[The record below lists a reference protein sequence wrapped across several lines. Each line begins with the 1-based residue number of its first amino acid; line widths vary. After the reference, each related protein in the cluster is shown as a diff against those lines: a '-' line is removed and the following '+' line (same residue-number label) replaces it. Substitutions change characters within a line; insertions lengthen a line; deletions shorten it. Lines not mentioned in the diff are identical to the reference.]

1 MRVTNWQKMT
11 SPENVYRRAGGR
23 RKYNAARQRQAENRR
38 VLVEW
43 RFLQVA
49 EEFLF
54 SRKNPR
60 GWQTRLADELGVSR
74 MQIGR
79 DFKWLLAEDEGLRY
93 LALLFDIN
101 VRFSRLP
108 KRLGIRW

>member
-1 MRVTNWQKMT
+1 MRVTNWHFPQA
-11 SPENVYRRAGGR
+11 PEAVARRAGGR
-23 RKYNAARQRQAENRR
+23 RRFNAERQRRAENRR

-49 EEFLF
+49 EEFLL

-79 DFKWLLAEDEGLRY
+79 DFKRLLAEDDVLRY
-93 LALLFDIN
+93 LAFLFDCAIS
-101 VRFSRLP
+101 FSRLP
-108 KRLGIRW
+108 KRLGLGW